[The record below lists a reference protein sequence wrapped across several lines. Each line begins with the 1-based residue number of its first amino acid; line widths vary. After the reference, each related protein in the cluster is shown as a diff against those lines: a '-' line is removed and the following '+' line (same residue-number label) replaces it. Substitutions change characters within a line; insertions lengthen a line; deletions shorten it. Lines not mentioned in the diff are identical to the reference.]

1 MGYSQSHPLEAAG
14 RWRVR
19 QVSPRALFREIAE
32 ELALRS
38 GLACFAYP
46 ALILVAAILVP
57 VADRRIPGTLTCA
70 FAALLIVSGRALL
83 ARRFGRLYALSP
95 KRWLGLF
102 RARVYGSTGVW
113 ALFALSVMSTRGD
126 SRPKWITARHAVR
139 DSPQARL

>member
-1 MGYSQSHPLEAAG
+1 
-14 RWRVR
+14 
-19 QVSPRALFREIAE
+19 LFREIAE

-102 RARVYGSTGVW
+102 RARVLDLAAIGEAHAQSRIADRRVDGV
-113 ALFALSVMSTRGD
+113 
-126 SRPKWITARHAVR
+126 
-139 DSPQARL
+139 